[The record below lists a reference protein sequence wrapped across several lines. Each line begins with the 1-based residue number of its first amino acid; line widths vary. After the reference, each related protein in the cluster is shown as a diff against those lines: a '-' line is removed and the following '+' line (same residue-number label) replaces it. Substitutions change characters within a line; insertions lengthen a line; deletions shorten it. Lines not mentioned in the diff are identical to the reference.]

1 MTLSPLLSAPFA
13 IQLHAIAALA
23 LIPLTLAQ
31 FILPRGTGLHR
42 WMGWS
47 WVFLMALV
55 ALSSFWIHEIRL
67 IGNFSPI
74 HLLSLFTLCALA
86 AAVFAARRRRIG
98 THRRAMIWLT
108 YGALMG
114 AGAFTLLPGRLMHA
128 TLFGL

>member
-1 MTLSPLLSAPFA
+1 
-13 IQLHAIAALA
+13 
-23 LIPLTLAQ
+23 
-31 FILPRGTGLHR
+31 
-42 WMGWS
+42 MGWS